1 MLRHGSLFSGIGGF
15 DIAASWMGWQNV
27 FSCEKDPFCRT
38 VLKHY
43 WPNTTHYE
51 DIYDFQ
57 AAHFRGHID
66 IISGGFPCQPFS
78 QAGRRKGPEDD
89 RYLFPETV
97 RIIKEARP
105 EWIVLENV
113 TGLFTIL
120 EPDSLSEMEIKAVE
134 LFCEDGEQPA
144 TSTIIRLQ
152 RRVIGSI
159 ISEIGA
165 AGYVLPTLE
174 DGTPVILCIPAAAV
188 GAPHQRDR
196 VWFVAHTDRHRDQQ
210 PKNDHPTGQGRAAAK
225 GQEERQGQ
233 RRTGIPDGFS
243 GLPYLA
249 GHSDTARGN
258 GDGDAEPHPTAPAP
272 GIAHSGADRWHQ
284 IPVWSGWPIES
295 PFCGRDDGLPERL
308 DGVTFPTWRAESI
321 KAYGN
326 AIVPQVALEIFRAI
340 QSVTLS
346 HKVS

>member
-15 DIAASWMGWQNV
+15 DIAASWMGWRNV

-51 DIYDFQ
+51 DIYDFR
-57 AAHFRGHID
+57 AAHHRGDID

-78 QAGRRKGPEDD
+78 QAGRRKGAKDN
-89 RYLFPETV
+89 RYLFPETI

-105 EWIVLENV
+105 EWILLENV

-134 LFCEDGEQPA
+134 LFCQDSEQPA

-152 RRVIGSI
+152 QRVIGSI
-159 ISEIGA
+159 ISEIGS

-174 DGTPVILCIPAAAV
+174 DGTPIVLCIPAAAV

-196 VWFVAHTDRHRDQQ
+196 VWFVAHADGHRNKQY
-210 PKNDHPTGQGRAAAK
+210 KNNDGTGAGQTTAK
-225 GQEERQGQ
+225 GQEERAGQ
-233 RRTGIPDGFS
+233 RRSGFPDGFF
-243 GLPYLA
+243 GVPRIDLPME
-249 GHSDTARGN
+249 SVRGN
-258 GDGDAEPHPTAPAP
+258 SREDAQRNTEAFAES
-272 GIAHSGADRWHQ
+272 AADSRADRWHD
-284 IPVWSGWPIES
+284 IPLWTGWPSEP
-295 PFCGRDDGLPERL
+295 PFCVRNDGLSERL
-308 DGVTFPTWRAESI
+308 DGITFPAWRTESI

-326 AIVPQVALEIFRAI
+326 AIVPQVAVEIFKAI
-340 QSVTLS
+340 QSVTLN
-346 HKVS
+346 HQAP